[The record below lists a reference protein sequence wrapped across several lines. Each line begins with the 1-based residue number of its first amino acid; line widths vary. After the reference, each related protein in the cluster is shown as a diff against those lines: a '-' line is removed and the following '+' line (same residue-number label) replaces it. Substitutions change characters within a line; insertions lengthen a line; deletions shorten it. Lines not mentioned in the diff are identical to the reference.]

1 MVDEMTL
8 ITIPPTIPNLWQIGE
23 RLAQERLAQE
33 RLAQERLAQERLGGG
48 DGLRETRSEL
58 SHM

>member
-33 RLAQERLAQERLGGG
+33 RLAQERLGGG